1 MYFSAIKDK
10 LLGKH
15 SILCRSHLYAMS
27 KVPSLFRGRA
37 CVHRSGPVQERCQG
51 HTSNLW
57 GRGCVCVCVYVC
69 VCVCTC
75 VRVCSCVCKGDGHHV
90 YPKMASHTWHDKY
103 SPSHNSPTRTANDAA
118 AFSVQTSETS
128 STFKSL
134 FSLRNL

>member
-15 SILCRSHLYAMS
+15 SILYRSHLSAMS

-57 GRGCVCVCVYVC
+57 GRGCMCVCVYVC
-69 VCVCTC
+69 TC
-75 VRVCSCVCKGDGHHV
+75 VLMRMQCKGDGHHV

-103 SPSHNSPTRTANDAA
+103 PPSHNSPTRTANDAA

-134 FSLRNL
+134 SSLRNL